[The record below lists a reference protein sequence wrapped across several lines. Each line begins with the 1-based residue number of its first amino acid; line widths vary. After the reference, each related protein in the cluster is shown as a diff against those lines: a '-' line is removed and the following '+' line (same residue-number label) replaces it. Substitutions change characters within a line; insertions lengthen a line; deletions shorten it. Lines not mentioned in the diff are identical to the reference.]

1 MGLAIRA
8 LLLRFFFLF
17 YQGYFYPSMSGGN
30 LFLTREATQANTR
43 LSIQIATAY
52 QLVAMIALWKLCQA
66 GLAEPSNLRSPK
78 KFSTVDLA
86 VPRSLYEY
94 Q

>member
-1 MGLAIRA
+1 MRKLLKRGHFPSLDDLRDQILAFIDYYNCTMA
-8 LLLRFFFLF
+8 
-17 YQGYFYPSMSGGN
+17 
-30 LFLTREATQANTR
+30 AQANTR
-43 LSIQIATAY
+43 LSIQVATAY

-78 KFSTVDLA
+78 KFSMVDLL
-86 VPRSLYEY
+86 VPRSWYEY